1 MNFDEIFVKLKDYS
15 ELDIQGRKEI
25 IRLLLNNL
33 EEDIDILQR
42 DKQALHDKLEELEN
56 LEYTINGLREE
67 ENTLKARYINI
78 SEDIFDLVDIIA
90 SLEGVI

>member
-25 IRLLLNNL
+25 IQLLLNKL

-42 DKQALHDKLEELEN
+42 DKQALHDKLEELES
-56 LEYTINGLREE
+56 LESSLNDMRAD
-67 ENTLKARYINI
+67 ENTLKTRYINI
-78 SEDIFDLVDIIA
+78 SEDLFDLADIIA